1 MTRPVAEFWY
11 GVEAHDHGIVRLR
24 ETAIDPYL
32 AGNMWLVRGSRR
44 DLLIDTGTGIVSARP
59 ILENLSGKPLL
70 AVACVGF
77 YDHAGGL
84 HHFAERGCHPAEADR
99 IARPTLESSA
109 VADYVSEGFVAF
121 LPYEGFETA
130 AYRMQGTT
138 PTVQLGDGDVIDLGD
153 RQLEVLHMP
162 GMTPGSI
169 ALWEAATGSLF
180 SCDTLYDDPV
190 ITRAFEPPDRPAY
203 LESVKRL
210 KTLPV
215 VTVYAGHFAT
225 FGRARMM
232 EIIDRRLGSHAA

>member
-11 GVEAHDHGIVRLR
+11 GVEAQDHGIVRLR

-32 AGNMWLVRGSRR
+32 AGNLWLVRGARR

-59 ILENLSGKPLL
+59 ILERLSQKPLL

-84 HHFAERGCHPAEADR
+84 HHFAERGCHRAEADR
-99 IARPTLESSA
+99 IAHPTLDSSA
-109 VADYVSEGFVAF
+109 VAAYVDEGFLSA

-130 AYRMQGTT
+130 GYRMQGTV
-138 PTVQLGDGDVIDLGD
+138 PTIEFSDGDMIDLGD
-153 RQLEVLHMP
+153 RQFEVLHMP
-162 GMTPGSI
+162 GMTAGSM

-190 ITRAFEPPDRPAY
+190 VTRAFEPVDWPVFA
-203 LESVKRL
+203 ESLKRL
-210 KTLPV
+210 KALPV
-215 VTVYAGHFAT
+215 VTVYGGHFAT
-225 FGRARMM
+225 FGRARMAQ
-232 EIIDRRLGSHAA
+232 IIERCLGS